1 MECLKLVSFVLDLPQ
16 FLQGMNCILKHMHLL
31 LRMEVDCHVNQGF
44 IKSNLL
50 LPVESHSNDHLQSSQ
65 K

>member
-44 IKSNLL
+44 KSQLALANG
-50 LPVESHSNDHLQSSQ
+50 E
-65 K
+65 